1 MVCMLR
7 CVAVALYRNCHLWE
21 LRCMGVAVWESCG
34 VRKLHCGGV
43 SVCGGHGGCQS
54 LIHCVFGVFCLF
66 RVLLVLRKK
75 EKNFSKF
82 TAAKSFALAHFAR
95 YME

>member
-1 MVCMLR
+1 
-7 CVAVALYRNCHLWE
+7 
-21 LRCMGVAVWESCG
+21 MGVTVWESCG

-54 LIHCVFGVFCLF
+54 LIHCVFGVFIFSSSFWFCANE
-66 RVLLVLRKK
+66 KK
-75 EKNFSKF
+75 FFLKF
-82 TAAKSFALAHFAR
+82 TAAKLFASAHFAR